1 MIKLIID
8 VLKYTNKET
17 ENISIATGKYKLAT
31 TWKEAFKQIKESI
44 K

>member
-1 MIKLIID
+1 MIKLIIG

-17 ENISIATGKYKLAT
+17 ENIRIATGKYKLAT
-31 TWKEAFKQIKESI
+31 TWSEAFKQIKEGI

>member
-1 MIKLIID
+1 MIKLIIG

-17 ENISIATGKYKLAT
+17 ENIRIATGKYKLAT
-31 TWKEAFKQIKESI
+31 WSEAFKQIKEGI